1 MSIRVTCTG
10 CHTRFDVHDKFAG
23 KEGPCPKCKAK
34 IQIPAADEQVV
45 IHAPELTGPKD
56 SKGRAILKPISRS
69 ETILSPVQITIIV
82 ACVIAFLAVAAIF
95 RSVIA
100 DKANFPVYLLAT
112 GATAIAFPIAYA
124 AYAVL
129 RNQEAPPFFRKQLW
143 ARVGICATLY
153 AILWMLMPLMAFA
166 FPGNDMGAV
175 VGIVGMIAAGGVI
188 GMLVFEFDYMF
199 GILHYGMYLSICL
212 IGRLI
217 LGLGILPGF
226 GTDAGEGPSTVISML
241 PSILNA
247 ALLMG

>member
-23 KEGPCPKCKAK
+23 KEGPCPKCKAL
-34 IQIPAADEQVV
+34 IQIPADDEQVV
-45 IHAPELTGPKD
+45 IHAPELAGPKD

-69 ETILSPVQITIIV
+69 ETILSGVQIAIIV
-82 ACVIAFLAVAAIF
+82 ASVIGFLAVAVIL

-100 DKANFPVYLLAT
+100 DKTKFPVYMLAI
-112 GATAIAFPIAYA
+112 GALAIAFPIAYA

-129 RNQEAPPFFRKQLW
+129 RNQEAPPFFGTQLW
-143 ARVGICATLY
+143 ARIGICAVVY
-153 AILWMLMPLMAFA
+153 SILWLFMPLMAFA

-175 VGIVGMIAAGGVI
+175 VGIVGMIAVGGLI
-188 GMLVFEFDYMF
+188 GMLTLEFDYMF

-226 GTDAGEGPSTVISML
+226 GADVDVGPSTVISML
-241 PSILNA
+241 PLVLNA
-247 ALLMG
+247 VFQLA